1 VKALILNSG
10 RGERL
15 RPLTKY
21 IPKALV
27 RIGGKPLLGHQIDNL
42 VGCGIRNIIITT
54 GPFENKIKKYIKN
67 KYADI
72 SIAYVKNPKYR
83 ITNYIYSMWLTKR
96 LIDDDI
102 ILFHGDLFFEK
113 RLLKKLIEEKYANCV
128 LVNRKIK
135 PPKKDFKAVIK
146 NNVVIKI
153 GIEFSGKNA
162 FFSAPLYKFSN
173 LVFLC
178 WLNEIG
184 KFIEKGGNL
193 KSYAECVLNEISN
206 RIMLHPVYFA
216 EGICLEIDT
225 EEDLELARGYFKKFL
240 TDEKVIK

>member
-15 RPLTKY
+15 RPLTKHV
-21 IPKALV
+21 PKALI

-54 GPFENKIKKYIKN
+54 GPFEDKIKKYMESE
-67 KYADI
+67 YLDI
-72 SIAYVKNPKYR
+72 SVAYVKNRSYR
-83 ITNYIYSMWLTKR
+83 TTNYIYSMWLTKK

-113 RLLKKLIEEKYANCV
+113 ELLKKLVEEKYANCV

-135 PPKKDFKAVIK
+135 PPKKDFKAVIE
-146 NNVVIKI
+146 NDVVIKI
-153 GIEFSGKNA
+153 GVEFSGKNA
-162 FFSAPLYKFSN
+162 FFSAPLYKFSK
-173 LVFLC
+173 LDFLY

-184 KFIEKGGNL
+184 NFIEKRGNL
-193 KSYAECVLNEISN
+193 KIYAECILNEISDKVV
-206 RIMLHPVYFA
+206 LHPVYFA
-216 EGICLEIDT
+216 EGVCLEIDT
-225 EEDLELARGYFKKFL
+225 EKDLELIQSHFK
-240 TDEKVIK
+240 IS